1 MRPYRDTLLVADER
15 VVLITRPHPFPYF
28 GDSLV
33 GCILIG
39 LGVFGAWL
47 VDSGAEL
54 PAAIDPGRRPLA
66 ALFLLAALY
75 GLISVVAA
83 WVRWRSREIVVTDR
97 RVLRVSG
104 ILSKSVID
112 NGLDAITDLE
122 LHQSW
127 LGRIFDFGDVNI
139 LTASD
144 ADTEAVSN
152 PRETFPDVAGPIAFM
167 QAVQRERE
175 ARRTRPPTPR
185 T

>member
-28 GDSLV
+28 GDALV

-47 VDSGAEL
+47 ADTGADF
-54 PAAIDPGRRPLA
+54 PAEIDPARRPLA
-66 ALFLLAALY
+66 ALFLIAGLY
-75 GLISVVAA
+75 GLVSVVAA
-83 WVRWRSREIVVTDR
+83 WIRWRSREIVVTDR

-122 LHQSW
+122 LRQSW

-144 ADTEAVSN
+144 TEEVSN
-152 PRETFPDVAGPIAFM
+152 ARETFPDVAGPIAFM
-167 QAVQRERE
+167 QAVQQERE
-175 ARRTRPPTPR
+175 ARRTRPPPPR